1 MKQAERS
8 ATTAEV
14 GAFYESRDQVK
25 ALVAQLQ
32 GRDGDEVY
40 KLRSQI
46 AARLKSLV
54 TIIFVAP
61 LGHAPQTRKAIE
73 WLSNQPD
80 AEDVVAYM
88 EGMLEDEA
96 EHQRYFA
103 VGFADGTTRGVY
115 PSEEDPL
122 QFHHQVLALANRQGM
137 VRVHQSGDV
146 EKVIDN
152 TTPQLLDFF
161 PGLRD

>member
-61 LGHAPQTRKAIE
+61 LGHAPLTRKTIE
-73 WLSNQPD
+73 FLSDKPD
-80 AEDVVAYM
+80 AQPVIAHM
-88 EGMLEDEA
+88 ERTSEDEPSTGA
-96 EHQRYFA
+96 ASRSGSPTAPCASSIRATRTRSSFTIKCLRSRTGRAWFA
-103 VGFADGTTRGVY
+103 FIKA
-115 PSEEDPL
+115 
-122 QFHHQVLALANRQGM
+122 AM
-137 VRVHQSGDV
+137 
-146 EKVIDN
+146 
-152 TTPQLLDFF
+152 
-161 PGLRD
+161 LRKS